1 MPADVAVIPGRDRSG
16 RVRNRGRMGLR
27 DALRSLRG
35 GATTPAEEIVSDAE
49 APEPSWFQ
57 PRYDG
62 RYDAPLA
69 DSRVSLR
76 FLPGGKVFESEGI
89 DATPGPEQQ
98 NPCRGEYTAAGRFN
112 VQRRFERIIS
122 YAVLEMQ
129 ADGFHARRINGADRS
144 TVELPFAF
152 VPDNAGRAPDGT

>member
-1 MPADVAVIPGRDRSG
+1 
-16 RVRNRGRMGLR
+16 MGLR

-35 GATTPAEEIVSDAE
+35 GATSPAEELVSDAE
-49 APEPSWFQ
+49 APEPTWFQ

-62 RYDAPLA
+62 RYDAVLA
-69 DSRVSLR
+69 GAQVSLR
-76 FLPGGKVFESEGI
+76 FLPGGKVFESDGT
-89 DATPGPEQQ
+89 DLTPGPEQQ

-129 ADGFHARRINGADRS
+129 PDGFQARRINAADRS
-144 TVELPFAF
+144 SVELPFSF
-152 VPDNAGRAPDGT
+152 VPDAGSAADPA

>member
-1 MPADVAVIPGRDRSG
+1 
-16 RVRNRGRMGLR
+16 MGLR

-35 GATTPAEEIVSDAE
+35 GATSPAEEPVSDAE
-49 APEPSWFQ
+49 APEPTWFQ

-62 RYDAPLA
+62 RYAAELG
-69 DSRVSLR
+69 DSRLSLR
-76 FLPGGKVFESEGI
+76 FLPGGKVFESEG
-89 DATPGPEQQ
+89 DDDTPGPEQQ

-129 ADGFHARRINGADRS
+129 PDGFRARRINGADRS
-144 TVELPFAF
+144 TAELSFSF
-152 VPDNAGRAPDGT
+152 VPDGPAPADAR